1 VEKYGTSSVG
11 VLEVEDYTWPVHVL
25 RWWRD
30 LVSLDNSNWFIS
42 ELDRKVG
49 NGANMSFW
57 DVAWRG
63 NLAF

>member
-1 VEKYGTSSVG
+1 MSG
-11 VLEVEDYTWPVHVL
+11 
-25 RWWRD
+25 WWRD